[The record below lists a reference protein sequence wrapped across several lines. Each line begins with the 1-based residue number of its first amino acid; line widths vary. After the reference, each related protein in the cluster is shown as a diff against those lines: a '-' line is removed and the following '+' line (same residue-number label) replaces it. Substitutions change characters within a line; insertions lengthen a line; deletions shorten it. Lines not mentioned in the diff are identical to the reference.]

1 MAGSVIL
8 QFAGCRAKCYSIVTD
23 EEQKMGAAGVK
34 RNMQKRLK
42 HVDFVET
49 IAHSTFKNITQNTL
63 VSKNHRIFMRQS
75 ERIALSFVD
84 IKRVVLGNG
93 IDTIP
98 YGYNGYVD

>member
-42 HVDFVET
+42 HVE
-49 IAHSTFKNITQNTL
+49 IL
-63 VSKNHRIFMRQS
+63 CRIRPPC
-75 ERIALSFVD
+75 EAAADPLPYP
-84 IKRVVLGNG
+84 
-93 IDTIP
+93 TIP
-98 YGYNGYVD
+98 VKPLLTLCRNRPPCEAAADPLPYPTTL

>member
-1 MAGSVIL
+1 MAGCETH

-49 IAHSTFKNITQNTL
+49 ITHSTFKNITQTTL

-75 ERIALSFVD
+75 EKIALSFVD
-84 IKRVVLGNG
+84 IKRVVLDNG